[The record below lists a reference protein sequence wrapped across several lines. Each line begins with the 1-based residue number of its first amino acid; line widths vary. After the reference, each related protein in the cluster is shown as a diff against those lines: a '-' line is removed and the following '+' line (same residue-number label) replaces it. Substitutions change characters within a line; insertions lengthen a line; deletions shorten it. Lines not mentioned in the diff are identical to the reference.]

1 MSADFDIVVAGGGIA
16 GLTAGLHAARLGA
29 STLVLTGDVPG
40 GHLLSVG
47 RVDAY
52 PGFPEG
58 VEGYRLCPD
67 IQLEA
72 AESGAAIEA
81 ASMTGFE
88 PDEGW
93 IAVETGEGVRNARAL
108 IVATGTVF
116 ETLDVPG
123 AESLAG
129 RGVSHC
135 ASCDAPL
142 LRGKKVAVVGGGDS
156 ALQEALT
163 LAEFAERVTIVH
175 RGAALGGQAAYRDR
189 VAAAANIDARL
200 GAVVTAIHGDDGVTG
215 VSLGDGDLEV
225 SGVFVYIGLRP
236 NTGVLGGRIALDR
249 RGAIVCRDGLAT
261 GLPGVFA
268 AGTVRAAAFGRAA
281 AAAGE
286 GASAALSAWRYLGG
300 ANREGPR

>member
-1 MSADFDIVVAGGGIA
+1 MRTDFDIVVAGGGIA
-16 GLTAGLHAARLGA
+16 GLTAGLHAVRLGA

-40 GHLLSVG
+40 GHLLSIG

-72 AESGAAIEA
+72 AESGAAVAA
-81 ASMTGFE
+81 ASVTGLT
-88 PDEGW
+88 PDGDT
-93 IAVETGEGVRNARAL
+93 IAVETGQGTRTARAVIL
-108 IVATGTVF
+108 ATGTVF

-123 AESLAG
+123 AKSLVG
-129 RGVSHC
+129 QGVSHC

-142 LRGKKVAVVGGGDS
+142 LRGKRAAVVGGGDS

-175 RGAALGGQAAYRDR
+175 RGPALGGQAVYRAR
-189 VAAAANIDARL
+189 VAAAPNIDVRL
-200 GAVVTAIHGDDGVTG
+200 GTVVTAIGGEDGVTG
-215 VSLGDGDLEV
+215 VSLSDGDLEV
-225 SGVFVYIGLRP
+225 SGVFAYIGLRP
-236 NTGVLGGRIALDR
+236 NTGFVDGRIARDE
-249 RGAIVCRDGLAT
+249 RGAIVCREGLAT
-261 GLPGVFA
+261 GFPGVFA
-268 AGTVRAAAFGRAA
+268 AGTVRAGAFGRAA

-286 GASAALSAWRYLGG
+286 GASAAFAAWRYLDG

>member
-40 GHLLSVG
+40 GHLLSIG
-47 RVDAY
+47 RVDGY
-52 PGFPEG
+52 PGFPDG

-72 AESGAAIEA
+72 AESGAAFA
-81 ASMTGFE
+81 ATSMTGLGL
-88 PDEGW
+88 DGDT
-93 IAVETGEGVRNARAL
+93 IAVETGKGPRTARTL
-108 IVATGTVF
+108 VLATGTVF

-123 AESLAG
+123 AERLVG
-129 RGVSHC
+129 CGVSHC

-142 LRGKKVAVVGGGDS
+142 LRGKDAAVVGGGDS

-175 RGAALGGQAAYRDR
+175 RGSALGGQAVYRDR
-189 VAAAANIDARL
+189 VAAAPNIEVRCET
-200 GAVVTAIHGDDGVTG
+200 VVTAIHGEDGVTG
-215 VSLGDGDLEV
+215 ISLGDGDLAV

-236 NTGVLGGRIALDR
+236 NTGGLDGRIARDG
-249 RGAIVCRDGLAT
+249 RGAVVCRDGLAT

-268 AGTVRAAAFGRAA
+268 AGTVRSGASGRAA

-286 GASAALSAWRYLGG
+286 GASAALAAWSYLGG
-300 ANREGPR
+300 ANRGGPR